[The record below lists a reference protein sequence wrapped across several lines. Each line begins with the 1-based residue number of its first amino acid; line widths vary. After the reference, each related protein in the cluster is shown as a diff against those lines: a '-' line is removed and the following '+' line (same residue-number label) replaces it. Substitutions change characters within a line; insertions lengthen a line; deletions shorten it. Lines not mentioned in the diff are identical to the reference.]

1 MAKSCM
7 VRSYKALSFRCGPD
21 ETRNLNDHYTSIYAS
36 LRSSHT
42 SVAAACGSLVGRA
55 WISSPPRLAIHA
67 LLKVHAG

>member
-36 LRSSHT
+36 LEIESHKCRRSVWIT
-42 SVAAACGSLVGRA
+42 GRTC
-55 WISSPPRLAIHA
+55 
-67 LLKVHAG
+67 VD